1 MEATVI
7 PGTIERDIVIE
18 APVEA
23 VWRAVTQPGQISR
36 WFTDSA
42 QIDLRPNGTGTLV
55 WDGRATSQPATVHLR
70 IVTIEPPRT
79 FSFRWLHPAGAAAGE
94 NNSLLVEFTL
104 TPEGGHT
111 RLRLTES
118 GLSQIHWPKEQKAAY
133 AAQNSKGWDIHIAHL
148 RDYAEW
154 QQEGQ

>member
-23 VWRAVTQPGQISR
+23 IWRAVTQPGQISR

-42 QIDLRPNGTGTLV
+42 QIDLHPNGTGTLV
-55 WDGRATSQPATVHLR
+55 WDGRATNQPATVHLH

-79 FSFRWLHPAGAAAGE
+79 FSLRWLHRCRSRREQLPARRVHAHPRGRTHAASPGRERAVPDPPAERAERGVRRAE
-94 NNSLLVEFTL
+94 QQGL
-104 TPEGGHT
+104 GHSP
-111 RLRLTES
+111 RA
-118 GLSQIHWPKEQKAAY
+118 PA
-133 AAQNSKGWDIHIAHL
+133 
-148 RDYAEW
+148 
-154 QQEGQ
+154 

>member
-1 MEATVI
+1 MI

-23 VWRAVTQPGQISR
+23 VWGAVTQPGQISR
-36 WFTDSA
+36 WFTDA
-42 QIDLRPNGTGTLV
+42 AEIDLRPNGTSTLV

-79 FSFRWLHPAGAAAGE
+79 FSFRWLHPAGAAAGD

-111 RLRLTES
+111 RLRLAES
-118 GLSQIHWPKEQKAAY
+118 GLSQIHWPKEQ
-133 AAQNSKGWDIHIAHL
+133 
-148 RDYAEW
+148 
-154 QQEGQ
+154 

>member
-1 MEATVI
+1 MI

-18 APVEA
+18 APIEA
-23 VWRAVTQPGQISR
+23 IWRAVTQPGQISR

-55 WDGRATSQPATVHLR
+55 WDSRATNQPATVHLH
-70 IVTIEPPRT
+70 IVTIESPRT
-79 FSFRWLHPAGAAAGE
+79 FSFRWLHPAGAAAGA

-111 RLRLTES
+111 RLRLAES
-118 GLSQIHWPKEQKAAY
+118 GLSQIHWPKEQKAAC
-133 AAQNSKGWDIHIAHL
+133 AAQNSKGWDIHLAHL
-148 RDYAEW
+148 RDYAEG

>member
-7 PGTIERDIVIE
+7 PGTIERDIAIE
-18 APVEA
+18 APIEA
-23 VWRAVTQPGQISR
+23 IWRAVTQPGQISR

-42 QIDLRPNGTGTLV
+42 EIDLRPNGTGTLV
-55 WDGRATSQPATVHLR
+55 WDGRATSQPATVHLH

-94 NNSLLVEFTL
+94 SNSLLVEFTL

-111 RLRLTES
+111 RLRLAES
-118 GLSQIHWPKEQKAAY
+118 GAVPDRLAEGAEGHVRRAEQQGLGHSPRGPA
-133 AAQNSKGWDIHIAHL
+133 
-148 RDYAEW
+148 
-154 QQEGQ
+154 

>member
-23 VWRAVTQPGQISR
+23 VWRAVTQPDQISR
-36 WFTDSA
+36 WFTGA
-42 QIDLRPNGTGTLV
+42 AEIDLPPNGTGTLV

-79 FSFRWLHPAGAAAGE
+79 FSFRWLHPAGAAASD

-104 TPEGGHT
+104 TPEGGHM
-111 RLRLTES
+111 RLRLAES
-118 GLSQIHWPKEQKAAY
+118 GLSQIDWPKEQK
-133 AAQNSKGWDIHIAHL
+133 GGV
-148 RDYAEW
+148 RRAEH
-154 QQEGQ
+154 QGLGHSPRAPA